1 MSLQSKNSLNTA
13 RHSDIRFNDV
23 VSVDEINEAVD
34 NLSVEELV
42 AICYE
47 YGYFY

>member
-1 MSLQSKNSLNTA
+1 MNTV
-13 RHSDIRFNDV
+13 RCLDTHFNDN
-23 VSVDEINEAVD
+23 VSVEEINEAVD